1 MHSSHSDSSNTFLFS
16 ASLTYDA
23 VWTLAMALHNVD
35 IMSTQSVRLEACVNV
50 HNASGNLRDFDY
62 SNSYLGCLIK
72 QQLQHT
78 NFVGVS
84 VSM

>member
-1 MHSSHSDSSNTFLFS
+1 
-16 ASLTYDA
+16 
-23 VWTLAMALHNVD
+23 MALHNVD
-35 IMSTQSVRLEACVNV
+35 IMSTQSVRPEACVNV

-78 NFVGVS
+78 HFVGVS